1 MQGLGSTWSFP
12 SSFINMP
19 EKALGK
25 QETSVNQNPL
35 KNTLILSIQAL
46 LWQRNKHP
54 QLSKCNNVAQLKLY
68 PWAGTF
74 SRITVYWNKH
84 AFKLMNLH
92 MQFYVISFVVGKGWV
107 CKVKTENNVLGSH
120 FWGSNP
126 DYQAW
131 QASHLPTESS
141 HPQAH
146 KTLVF
151 CLELLERQDITVNR
165 RNEGSGPWEDYILAE

>member
-1 MQGLGSTWSFP
+1 MQGLESTWSFP
-12 SSFINMP
+12 SSFINIP

-35 KNTLILSIQAL
+35 KNTLILSIQAS

-54 QLSKCNNVAQLKLY
+54 QVSKYNNVAQLKLY

-92 MQFYVISFVVGKGWV
+92 MQFCVISFVVGQGWV

-131 QASHLPTESS
+131 QASHSPTESS

-151 CLELLERQDITVNR
+151 CLELLERQNITVNR